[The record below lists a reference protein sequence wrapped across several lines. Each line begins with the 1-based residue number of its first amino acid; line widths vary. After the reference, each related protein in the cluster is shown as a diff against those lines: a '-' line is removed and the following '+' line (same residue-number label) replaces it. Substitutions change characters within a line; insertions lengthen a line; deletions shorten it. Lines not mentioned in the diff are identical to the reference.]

1 MNKSER
7 ETALLAGCLNRF
19 RQQVRLLPR
28 LTSRLSEEELRDQ
41 YDINDYEIEVDKSA
55 ERSLELPLDIRNEPN
70 QENLVLQY
78 LVYLEQKN
86 TELKS
91 HLQRLDEDKSTMYR
105 RYEER
110 KKVIMPLKLLATQ

>member
-1 MNKSER
+1 MGRWFN
-7 ETALLAGCLNRF
+7 LF
-19 RQQVRLLPR
+19 RQQTHLLPS
-28 LTSRLSEEELRDQ
+28 SRQSEEELRDQ
-41 YDINDYEIEVDKSA
+41 YDVNDYEIEMDKSA
-55 ERSLELPLDIRNEPN
+55 ERSLEVPVETRNEPN

-110 KKVIMPLKLLATQ
+110 KKVIKPL